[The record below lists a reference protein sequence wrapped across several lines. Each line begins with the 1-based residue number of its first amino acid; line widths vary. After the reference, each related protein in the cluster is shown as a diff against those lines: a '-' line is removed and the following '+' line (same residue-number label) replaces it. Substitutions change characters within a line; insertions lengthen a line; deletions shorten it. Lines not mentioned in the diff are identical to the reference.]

1 MLDTHTHNHNN
12 NNDDCTSSSHHQLQ
26 HRLLMDRFLPILELL
41 WPHRD
46 DLYAFQD
53 AIALVRFFSSRG
65 VFRFEKIGAFD
76 AHHFK
81 LKREECPLFESEYLV
96 GQLGYLCRY
105 VAFKGPHA
113 LLRLKH
119 KHSSANNNV
128 MEIIHKIETAVAQ
141 HVSQHGLYRIGAE
154 LDVSPGGLNRLS
166 LVQAR
171 RWLTHLLAK
180 LDFWTLPS
188 AENAHARQSWLRL
201 GALHLLDRFPVLASE
216 HVKVKA
222 DKKNLQLYPYA
233 YMLWG
238 GFDRTIIHHV
248 VQLCPRALL
257 EDIRKNQHL
266 TFLKEHRSCCQ
277 NTLPLRVIE
286 VLMSANKSLLQTTN
300 VYDRRTNPLL
310 ELLIRYAYPEEVLA
324 QVLRNVS
331 PDLNSLWLTNNN
343 FDNPPVAPFDLTE
356 VQANAIE
363 IVLPQLRF
371 FECRVA
377 WSIPAETQLLQS
389 IACCCQNQNN
399 NNLESLKFTLSPYA
413 FCSNSENM
421 VQALRNVMLH
431 LNQNLRTLSWKLQDP
446 SQLMEHRRLHP
457 SHYRAVCDCALQA
470 ILDGLYNNHRK
481 ENLQE
486 LTLQGFSLSNS
497 EYLDLLV
504 SQEDIGCLN
513 MQLDSNRDMYN
524 FQTMPLNGKPRI
536 VRLNLY
542 DCSLSDQEQAE
553 ESWTE
558 FWNSLSLT
566 TSLESI
572 LLVPR
577 HRNVLPQWIPK
588 ALEAVSD
595 LPALRRLELGPH
607 SYYSADPNVDAY
619 ETDCVDITDPIST
632 LLDVGC
638 LETLKIHSAGNQYF
652 IRVDT
657 FCDALSRNKTLRSL
671 DLLGTVLDGV
681 EITKC
686 FLDALHKSNNVTLQ
700 NAVVYDERCF
710 YTPIAIETHRRKHK
724 NFEHYNYECYQYA
737 AQIMHLCD
745 SNLCGRGWIQKKST
759 KVADLVELLDNVR
772 PTLGMDSEDF
782 KLARWCQCADLN
794 WSSDLYHLEQL
805 YLNIGKNPTML
816 CNASQLAHD
825 TVGIQYTLL
834 RENPGLWCHSCKD
847 AESRTTPSPRK
858 RQRIE

>member
-1 MLDTHTHNHNN
+1 MLDHHNHHH
-12 NNDDCTSSSHHQLQ
+12 NDDTSTQLQ
-26 HRLLMDRFLPILELL
+26 HRLLMDRFWPILELL
-41 WPHRD
+41 WPHVPQD
-46 DLYAFQD
+46 NLYAFKD

-81 LKREECPLFESEYLV
+81 LKRQECPLFESEYLV

-113 LLRLKH
+113 LLRLKR
-119 KHSSANNNV
+119 KHCSSSSPL
-128 MEIIHKIETAVAQ
+128 ETIHQIETAVAQ
-141 HVSQHGLYRIGAE
+141 HISKHGLYRIGSE
-154 LDVSPGGLNRLS
+154 LDVSPGGLNRMS

-188 AENAHARQSWLRL
+188 DENRNARESWLRL

-216 HVKVKA
+216 HVKVKG
-222 DKKNLQLYPYA
+222 DKKNFQLYPYA

-257 EDIRKNQHL
+257 EDIRKNQHM

-277 NTLPLRVIE
+277 KTLPLRVID
-286 VLMSANKSLLQTTN
+286 VLLSANKSLLQTTN
-300 VYDRRTNPLL
+300 IYDRRTNPLI
-310 ELLIRYAYPEEVLA
+310 ELLIRYAYPEDVLV
-324 QVLRNVS
+324 QLLRNVS
-331 PDLNSLWLTNNN
+331 PDLNSLWLTSN
-343 FDNPPVAPFDLTE
+343 FDNPPVAPFELSE
-356 VQANAIE
+356 VQAIAVE
-363 IVLPQLRF
+363 ILLPQLRF

-377 WSIPAETQLLQS
+377 WSIPAETKLLRD
-389 IACCCQNQNN
+389 IAVCCQNPNN
-399 NNLESLKFTLSPYA
+399 NNLESLKITLSPYA
-413 FCSNSENM
+413 VSQNMENM
-421 VQALRNVMLH
+421 VHALRNVMLH

-446 SQLMEHRRLHP
+446 PQLMEYRRLHP
-457 SHYRAVCDCALQA
+457 RQRRVVCDRALEA

-504 SQEDIGCLN
+504 SQEEIGCLN
-513 MQLDSNRDMYN
+513 MQLDGNRDVYD
-524 FQTMPLNGKPRI
+524 FKTIPLNGKPRI
-536 VRLNLY
+536 ERLNLY

-566 TSLESI
+566 TALESI

-577 HRNVLPQWIPK
+577 HRHVLPQWIPK

-595 LPALRRLELGPH
+595 LSALRRLELGPH
-607 SYYSADPNVDAY
+607 SYFSADPAY
-619 ETDCVDITDPIST
+619 ETDCVDITDPIGT
-632 LLDVGC
+632 LLDAGC
-638 LETLKIHSAGNQYF
+638 VETLKIHSAGNQYF
-652 IRVDT
+652 IRVDA

-681 EITKC
+681 EITKS

-700 NAVVYDERCF
+700 NAVVYDDRCF
-710 YTPIAIETHRRKHK
+710 YTPTTIETHRRKHK
-724 NFEHYNYECYQYA
+724 NFEHYNYENYQYA
-737 AQIMHLCD
+737 AQILHLCD

-759 KVADLVELLDNVR
+759 KVADLVGLLDNVR
-772 PTLGMDSEDF
+772 PTLGMESDDF

-805 YLNIGKNPTML
+805 YLNLVRNPMML
-816 CNASQLAHD
+816 CNASQMAQD
-825 TVGIQYTLL
+825 TVSIQYTLL
-834 RENPGLWCHSCKD
+834 RENPGMWCHSCEE
-847 AESRTTPSPRK
+847 AESVPTPSPRK
-858 RQRIE
+858 RQRVE